1 MRSLIKDLAARG
13 CLSTLP
19 RLSPFSPELSG
30 HSDLEAVRNWLSG
43 AATVCL
49 AFMMFSCIFM
59 HSKIAELQT

>member
-1 MRSLIKDLAARG
+1 MRSLIKDLVARG

-43 AATVCL
+43 AATNL
-49 AFMMFSCIFM
+49 AFMILSCMFACSNVPVCVN
-59 HSKIAELQT
+59 